1 MDSRHT
7 KDDRA
12 LEAGYPTALEE
23 KSSMRTEETREPQPP
38 RFVVIQKMPSP
49 RHLLVTLALCFL
61 FTFGLAHALSPK
73 AWHRGSCHEKS
84 SSESQQQQQEQVVD
98 ASRFTNM
105 LDAVSPDSLHDLLHR
120 YLPESDVSCTAGQAS
135 GHQQHLGAD
144 DVSHVFGSNYD
155 LSYLDHGDD
164 TDQLRANV
172 DFCQQRAVVDLGAA
186 DLLVFV
192 FVLPPSLFLG
202 HFFWY
207 VVDYD
212 FFVLFSFF
220 LFLLE
225 KFKLLHNVDIVSIEN
240 IVICRSSSESRTSPP
255 RTSKP
260 TTSTY
265 TSTLPNGAATTVV
278 ETSYVGVDDP
288 NQTTSTKPSGSLQTN
303 AAVARNRGHLVEAA
317 VGVIVGGALLI

>member
-120 YLPESDVSCTAGQAS
+120 YLPERYQHGVFSSDHSALEAVHRDDAPLATSLAQLAKRQDTNSTSVPTTSPTSSAPTTTSHTSTTVTTPTSSAPTSTSAS
-135 GHQQHLGAD
+135 SVPSSTSAPPT
-144 DVSHVFGSNYD
+144 SS
-155 LSYLDHGDD
+155 SSSSSS
-164 TDQLRANV
+164 R
-172 DFCQQRAVVDLGAA
+172 
-186 DLLVFV
+186 
-192 FVLPPSLFLG
+192 PPSSS
-202 HFFWY
+202 
-207 VVDYD
+207 VT
-212 FFVLFSFF
+212 SS
-220 LFLLE
+220 E
-225 KFKLLHNVDIVSIEN
+225 PTS
-240 IVICRSSSESRTSPP
+240 SSSESRTSPP